1 MHQDCRELNLVHIL
15 RVQTIDDTVGQS
27 DGGYNNS
34 GGFYMSSYLK
44 KYFSSRNNNIGPV
57 RFQLILLDTLFGREL
72 SIFHIYLAVIFF
84 YFTLFHTERELSKF
98 SAEISMRDV
107 IVITIFLRTYYN
119 VYLLFLYISR
129 NTYIRKSIGTDSV
142 KKYRIYENN
151 ELFPYS
157 YSLCTCDRIGT
168 RDLAKCG
175 C

>member
-27 DGGYNNS
+27 DG
-34 GGFYMSSYLK
+34 
-44 KYFSSRNNNIGPV
+44 RNNNIGPV
-57 RFQLILLDTLFGREL
+57 RFQLIL
-72 SIFHIYLAVIFF
+72 
-84 YFTLFHTERELSKF
+84 FHTERELFKF

-107 IVITIFLRTYYN
+107 IVITILLRTYYN

-157 YSLCTCDRIGT
+157 HSLRTCDRIGT

>member
-1 MHQDCRELNLVHIL
+1 MW
-15 RVQTIDDTVGQS
+15 
-27 DGGYNNS
+27 
-34 GGFYMSSYLK
+34 
-44 KYFSSRNNNIGPV
+44 
-57 RFQLILLDTLFGREL
+57 
-72 SIFHIYLAVIFF
+72 
-84 YFTLFHTERELSKF
+84 
-98 SAEISMRDV
+98 DV
-107 IVITIFLRTYYN
+107 IVITILLRTYYN

-175 C
+175 CQLYCHYSWCCLFNSRCYQPFWLFRPEKTGR